1 MGSSNQFLSYLI
13 QLSYLSWW
21 SFLAHASDIDDL
33 LEGLDGVLEDWLDG
47 LHDTESSLHIVD
59 LWLHSLDGLHLSGDL
74 NEWLSIIESLEDSSG
89 KGLLDVLDGSGLGK
103 INLVLTNYIFSAM
116 FEIIIN
122 GFKWNFDFALGSTIK
137 SERGDGLEE
146 SAISSFSLVMLSLD
160 LGLLDS
166 VLLIKMLQSIL
177 IFSFMK
183 LILFIGNSILI
194 IFGVIFVII
203 S

>member
-1 MGSSNQFLSYLI
+1 MKYL
-13 QLSYLSWW
+13 
-21 SFLAHASDIDDL
+21 L
-33 LEGLDGVLEDWLDG
+33 LKYAING
-47 LHDTESSLHIVD
+47 I
-59 LWLHSLDGLHLSGDL
+59 HLSGDL
-74 NEWLSIIESLEDSSG
+74 NKGLSVIESLEDSSG

-116 FEIIIN
+116 FEIIIKS
-122 GFKWNFDFALGSTIK
+122 FKWNFDFALGSTIK

-160 LGLLDS
+160 LGNLS
-166 VLLIKMLQSIL
+166 SAVLVNGLKSIL
-177 IFSFMK
+177 VFSSLE
-183 LILFIGNSILI
+183 LILLIGNSILI